1 MPYRKPDSHRTLDT
15 SLWRASQL
23 MLGGLLLVLLL
34 QMLLPLLLLVGI
46 VGAGIWLWRRRG
58 RQQQALHQL
67 FYEQIRSSGGAISV
81 LDFAIAA
88 KLTGP
93 QARAFLDARAR
104 EFYADFEPTDHGDIL
119 YRFYSPGMA
128 RDRQAAPVPRSE
140 SDLAAGAIAL
150 EAQVSLTRLS
160 LTTAMLAARLNC
172 SVALLEQKKA
182 AEDFA
187 AWAQQQD
194 PQGQTWRYDSL
205 SELFYPALAAS
216 EHS

>member
-1 MPYRKPDSHRTLDT
+1 MPYRKPDSHRSLD
-15 SLWRASQL
+15 SALWRASQL
-23 MLGGLLLVLLL
+23 ILSGLVLLVLL
-34 QMLLPLLLLVGI
+34 QVLLPLLLLVGV
-46 VGAGIWLWRRRG
+46 VGAGIWLWRRRD
-58 RQQQALHQL
+58 RQQQDLHQL
-67 FYEQIRSSGGAISV
+67 FYELIRCSGGSISV

-128 RDRQAAPVPRSE
+128 RDRQAATVPQAE
-140 SDLAAGAIAL
+140 SDLGAGAIAL
-150 EAQVSLTRLS
+150 ETQVSLARLS

-187 AWAQQQD
+187 IWAQQQD
-194 PQGQTWRYDSL
+194 PNGQAWRYDPL
-205 SELFYPALAAS
+205 SELFYPSLAAGAS
-216 EHS
+216 